1 MLSDQNL
8 GLAIIAPGRESKVA
22 PDGPLNFLVQPQI
35 VNGKGGWYV
44 LGVWDQE
51 NGDNLTVNAPNAE
64 GRNRYGTL
72 ALPLSAPRTFD
83 SFIDF
88 VSERARRITEPA
100 RIEILLRT
108 VAAESAPPDTQQ
120 PAHRKTYAEAINL

>member
-51 NGDNLTVNAPNAE
+51 NSDNLTVNAPNSE

-72 ALPLSAPRTFD
+72 APPLFAPGTFD

-88 VSERARRITEPA
+88 VSEKARRITEPA
-100 RIEILLRT
+100 TVEILSRT

-120 PAHRKTYAEAINL
+120 PAQAKTYPQ